1 MYNLLRLEETVN
13 YWASLPTQE
22 EGEAEKHA
30 EE

>member
-1 MYNLLRLEETVN
+1 MYNLLRLEKTVN
-13 YWASLPTQE
+13 YWGSPPTQE